1 MKPAL
6 DLSSVRALLQRGINA
21 GYWTLEQLDNPPA
34 CYDKELRE
42 ARKSE
47 YFGPTYVPPT
57 PYRNLLRDYSA
68 PEAVQPISP
77 RDFDVAAAARPNEG
91 QHNVDLLPQQWPPV
105 PCVSDQ
111 PDLSSDQ
118 DAASDRADHGH
129 PRHVGTTREPSSPN
143 AGSNGPAALEPQ
155 PAPWPAGAAPW

>member
-1 MKPAL
+1 MKKTFDTA
-6 DLSSVRALLQRGINA
+6 SVRALLQRGINA
-21 GYWTLEQLDNPPA
+21 GYWTLEQLDNSPA

-57 PYRNLLRDYSA
+57 PYRNLLRDHSA

-91 QHNVDLLPQQWPPV
+91 QPNLDLLPQQWPPV
-105 PCVSDQ
+105 PCVSDL
-111 PDLSSDQ
+111 PDLGGHQ
-118 DAASDRADHGH
+118 DAAADRPDHGDQGH
-129 PRHVGTTREPSSPN
+129 LGTTGEP
-143 AGSNGPAALEPQ
+143 PAPDPRSDGQSALEPK
-155 PAPWPAGAAPW
+155 PVAAGDAIPW